1 MDVRQFRYFVTTA
14 EEGNVGRAAERLHL
28 SQPALSRQIQIME
41 ECLGAPL
48 FVRTARGVALTQV
61 GELLLKDARAVNQ
74 LFDQA
79 VERARRAGRGELGS
93 LDVGAFG
100 TVLFNFLPRLVARL
114 RVKSPEL
121 KLTVLNAPVEQLVM
135 GLRQRRLHVAFE
147 RRQLAE
153 PDIVSM
159 VAGREPAILA
169 LAEGHPLA
177 RLPAVDIRALES
189 EPLIIGRDIG
199 RARGSVEFCREHGF
213 EPRIG
218 SEAIDSTAGILLVAA
233 GAGSAICPQ
242 SMMNLTVPGV
252 TYRPL
257 LGLSDTSY
265 ELYCYHLRDESVPV
279 LTIML
284 DTLRDLQAVT
294 ADALPVQRGVE
305 GCGTEL
311 AGPALALRSCA

>member
-41 ECLGAPL
+41 DCLGAPL

-61 GELLLKDARAVNQ
+61 GDMLLKDARAVNQ

-100 TVLFNFLPRLVARL
+100 TVLFNFLPRLFAQLHR
-114 RVKSPEL
+114 RSPEL
-121 KLTVLNAPVEQLVM
+121 KLTVLNAPVEQLVT

-147 RRQLAE
+147 RRKVVE

-159 VAGREPAILA
+159 VAGREPAVIA

-177 RLPAVDIRALES
+177 RLAAVDIGALTA
-189 EPLIIGRDIG
+189 EPLIVGRDIG
-199 RARGSVEFCREHGF
+199 RARGSIEFCREHGF
-213 EPRIG
+213 EPRIAG
-218 SEAIDSTAGILLVAA
+218 EVIDSTAGILLVAA

-242 SMMNLTVPGV
+242 SLTHLSIPGV

-257 LGLSDTSY
+257 LGRSDTTY
-265 ELYCYHLRDESVPV
+265 ELYCYHLRDECSPV
-279 LTIML
+279 LAIVL
-284 DTLRDLQAVT
+284 ELLRQ
-294 ADALPVQRGVE
+294 VQ
-305 GCGTEL
+305 
-311 AGPALALRSCA
+311 AGPVAALRSCA